1 MTGDYVCGTNPL
13 LNIRR
18 LIPEG
23 SDDLTA
29 DE

>member
-1 MTGDYVCGTNPL
+1 MTGDYVWGTNTL

-18 LIPEG
+18 LFPEG

-29 DE
+29 YE